1 MAEDFTIR
9 KADGGFPQKELT
21 NESAKASEDG
31 PNDAPAT
38 GPIIWSVMMIGAGIE
53 TTKRTMRKKI
63 IVFPM
68 TISQNIDYGRKLAR
82 A

>member
-21 NESAKASEDG
+21 NESAKASEGG

-63 IVFPM
+63 RGFG
-68 TISQNIDYGRKLAR
+68 SLCDKGLA
-82 A
+82 